1 MRGATQAKWVMAAAA
16 VALAATACGSGGG
29 SSSGSASGGDG
40 GVVTAF
46 WGDPQTT
53 LEPANVNEVNGGKVL
68 DMVFQGL
75 QEYDAKTGKA
85 RLAAAESITTQDA
98 QNYTIKLK
106 SGLKFSDG
114 EPVNASSFVD
124 AWNYGALS
132 TNAQLNSSFF
142 GYIDGYSA
150 VHPDS
155 GKPSAKTMS
164 GLKKVDDLTFTVK
177 LTQKFSTFPDTLGYS
192 AYYPVPAKFFTD
204 HAAWVKNP
212 VGNGTY
218 KITSWTKGQ
227 GMSLVPNPEYQGDM
241 KAQNKGVDLKVYTSD
256 ETAYQDLVAGNLD
269 VMDQLPATQT
279 NNAQSDLQG
288 RYINHP
294 AGIVQTVSFPLYKKD
309 WNTAQ
314 AAKVR
319 QGLSMLIDRASIT
332 KTVLAGTYTPATDW
346 TSPVL
351 GEAGYSKDMLGE
363 FGSYDPVKGKQLI
376 EQGGGIPGGKVTISY
391 NADRG
396 NHKLWVDAVCNTI
409 NKALG
414 NGTCVGNPVGTFAS
428 FRDQVTNKQMT
439 GMFRTGWQ
447 MDYPTVQDFLEP
459 LYTTTGSSNDGKW
472 SNKQFDKLVGEANAE
487 TDSAKA
493 VATYQQAEK
502 LLVQEMPVIPLWYQN
517 ATAGYGA
524 NIGNVQLNPFSV
536 PVYSQ
541 ITKK

>member
-29 SSSGSASGGDG
+29 GSSSGSASGGG

-68 DMVFQGL
+68 DMIFQGL

-85 RLAAAESITTQDA
+85 RLAAAESITTTDA

-114 EPVNASSFVD
+114 EPVNAASFVD

-142 GYIDGYSA
+142 GYIEGYDK
-150 VHPDS
+150 VHPDA

-288 RYINHP
+288 RYINQP

-319 QGLSMLIDRASIT
+319 QGLSMLIDRPSIT

-363 FGSYDPVKGKQLI
+363 FGTYDPAKGKQLI
-376 EQGGGIPGGKVTISY
+376 EEGGGIPGGKLTISY

-414 NGTCVGNPVGTFAS
+414 GGTCVGNPVGTFAS
-428 FRDQVTNKQMT
+428 FRDQVTSKQMT
-439 GMFRTGWQ
+439 GLFRTGWQ

-459 LYTTTGSSNDGKW
+459 LYTTNGSSNDGKW
-472 SNKQFDKLVGEANAE
+472 SNKEFDKLVGEANAE

>member
-16 VALAATACGSGGG
+16 VALAATACSSGGG
-29 SSSGSASGGDG
+29 SSSGGSASGS
-40 GVVTAF
+40 GVVSAF

-53 LEPANVNEVNGGKVL
+53 LEPANVNETNGGKVL
-68 DMVFQGL
+68 DMIFQGL
-75 QEYDAKTGKA
+75 QEYDVKTGKA
-85 RLAAAESITTQDA
+85 RLAAAESITTKDA
-98 QNYTIKLK
+98 QTYTIKVK
-106 SGLKFSDG
+106 PGLKFSDG

-142 GYIDGYSA
+142 AYIQGYDK
-150 VHPDS
+150 VHPDA
-155 GKPSAKTMS
+155 GKPTAKTMS

-212 VGNGTY
+212 VGNGSY

-279 NNAQSDLQG
+279 NNAKSDLQG
-288 RYINHP
+288 RYINQP
-294 AGIVQTVSFPLYKKD
+294 AGIVQTVSFPLYKKE
-309 WNTAQ
+309 WNTPG

-319 QGLSMLIDRASIT
+319 QGLSMLIDRPSVT

-351 GEAGYSKDMLGE
+351 GQAGYSQDMLGE
-363 FGSYDPVKGKQLI
+363 YGTYDPAKGKQLI
-376 EQGGGIPGGKVTISY
+376 QEGGGIPGGKITISY

-414 NGTCVGNPVGTFAS
+414 NGVCVGNPVGTFAS
-428 FRDQVTNKQMT
+428 FRDQITNKQMN
-439 GMFRTGWQ
+439 GLFRTGWQ

-459 LYTTTGSSNDGKW
+459 LYTTDGSSNDAKW
-472 SNKQFDKLVGEANAE
+472 SNKEFDKLVAKANADTNQPE
-487 TDSAKA
+487 A
-493 VATYQQAEK
+493 VQTYQQAEK
-502 LLVQEMPVIPLWYQN
+502 LLVQEMPVIPLWYEN

-524 NIGNVQLNPFSV
+524 NIGNVQLNAFSV

>member
-1 MRGATQAKWVMAAAA
+1 MRGATRTKLVVAAAA
-16 VALAATACGSGGG
+16 VALTATACGGGG
-29 SSSGSASGGDG
+29 SSSDGSAAGP
-40 GVVTAF
+40 GVVSAY

-68 DMVFQGL
+68 DMIFQGL
-75 QEYDAKTGKA
+75 QRYDATTGKTK
-85 RLAAAESITTQDA
+85 LAAAASITTEDA
-98 QNYTIKLK
+98 QTYTVKLK
-106 SGLKFSDG
+106 PGLTFSDG
-114 EPVNASSFVD
+114 EALSASSFID

-142 GYIDGYSA
+142 SYIEGYDK
-150 VHPDS
+150 VHPEE
-155 GKPSAKTMS
+155 GTPAAKTMS

-177 LTQKFSTFPDTLGYS
+177 LTQKFSTFPDTLGY
-192 AYYPVPAKFFTD
+192 ATYYPLPGKFFTD
-204 HAAWVKNP
+204 HAAWIKNP
-212 VGNGTY
+212 VGNGSY
-218 KITSWTKGQ
+218 AISSWTKGQ
-227 GMSLVPNPEYQGDM
+227 GMSLRPNAKYQGDL

-256 ETAYQDLVAGNLD
+256 ETSYQDLLAGNLD

-279 NNAQSDLQG
+279 VNAKSDLSG
-288 RYINHP
+288 RYINQP
-294 AGIVQTVSFPLYKKD
+294 AGIVQTVSFPLYKKE
-309 WNTAQ
+309 WTTAQ

-319 QGLSMLIDRASIT
+319 QGLSMLIDRPSIT
-332 KTVLAGTYTPATDW
+332 RTVLGGTYTPATDW

-351 GEAGYSKDMLGE
+351 GEAGYSKDLLGE
-363 FGSYDPVKGKQLI
+363 FGTYDPAKGKALI
-376 EQGGGIPGGKVTISY
+376 DEAGGIPGGKITIGY

-414 NGTCVGNPVGTFAS
+414 SGTCVGNPVGTFAS
-428 FRDQVTNKQMT
+428 FRNQVTSKQMT
-439 GMFRTGWQ
+439 SLFRTGWQ

-472 SNKQFDKLVGEANAE
+472 SNKEFDKLVGRANAE

-493 VATYQQAEK
+493 VTLYQQAEQ

-517 ATAGYGA
+517 ATAGYSAKVGD
-524 NIGNVQLNPFSV
+524 VQLNPFSV